1 LGIEEL
7 DSPHEEGSQ
16 MRCWCIYQADIVTAQ
31 LETYEMQPNRPTHG
45 YDGPIKVSAGGYKL
59 DICDEFVRVGMTYHK
74 RPYADDT
81 NDLETCNTYSV
92 RIQSPR
98 LPSLTRSVLAMA
110 EVSMCS

>member
-1 LGIEEL
+1 M
-7 DSPHEEGSQ
+7 H
-16 MRCWCIYQADIVTAQ
+16 CCIYQADIVTAQ

-59 DICDEFVRVGMTYHK
+59 GICDEFVRVGMTYHK

-92 RIQSPR
+92 RI
-98 LPSLTRSVLAMA
+98 
-110 EVSMCS
+110 